1 MSKYGTYKV
10 VGGKVVQVVEAK
22 RYEPEP
28 VKLKQ
33 KEACRCALCTVEA
46 LMGEQAQV
54 EAAAQ
59 TAPVVEPELH
69 TGVYL

>member
-33 KEACRCALCTVEA
+33 CHCALCSIEA
-46 LMGEQAQV
+46 LMGEQAQI

-59 TAPVVEPELH
+59 TAPAVEPEPVLH